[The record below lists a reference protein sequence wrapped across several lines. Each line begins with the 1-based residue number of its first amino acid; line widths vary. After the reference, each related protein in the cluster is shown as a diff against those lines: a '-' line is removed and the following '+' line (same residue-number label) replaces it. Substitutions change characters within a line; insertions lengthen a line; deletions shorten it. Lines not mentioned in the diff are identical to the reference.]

1 MNITELRYLVAIKKW
16 GSVSAAAKQLYAAQ
30 PNVSKALKNLEEEYG
45 LRIFERSSTGMIP
58 TEQGRRFIEQAARVL
73 EEVDRLT
80 EDAHHARER
89 CAELRVM
96 IPHATYA
103 SYAAVDFLKEAA
115 GADQLRIQH
124 RYTLP
129 AIKLGNIIQDNVP
142 TPQPIHGAK
151 GDDGTNEYQFTERHL
166 EPSDFMVYLEFNP
179 RDYEKYWRFAQPEG
193 NLVFREL
200 DPKIQATML
209 RLLMDK
215 KNEYIGNAIWT
226 SARGGETVA
235 KITAPEGCTKI
246 GANKEKYF
254 DGVIKRILDN
264 VNSSDAEVV
273 AGGQCIISGTTEL
286 TDGAA
291 VEAALYAMWRKC
303 PKQIRKKT
311 SLTFVVGWDAWDAY
325 DQYIS
330 DKQVK
335 YSENTE
341 VNRYRFKGKRIVPVV
356 GIPEHTM
363 VLGEFSTGMDSNL
376 WMGVDY
382 ANDTDILK
390 IDRLQA
396 NSELFFF
403 QMRMKM
409 DVNIV
414 RPAEIVVHTAYKK
427 SE

>member
-1 MNITELRYLVAIKKW
+1 MADTVNFLQNGYSGE
-16 GSVSAAAKQLYAAQ
+16 
-30 PNVSKALKNLEEEYG
+30 
-45 LRIFERSSTGMIP
+45 
-58 TEQGRRFIEQAARVL
+58 VL
-73 EEVDRLT
+73 EDLLT
-80 EDAHHARER
+80 YTVQGNDTVREG
-89 CAELRVM
+89 L
-96 IPHATYA
+96 IHIKT
-103 SYAAVDFLKEAA
+103 
-115 GADQLRIQH
+115 GIQH

-341 VNRYRFKGKRIVPVV
+341 VNRYRFKGKRIAALNDWPDGVIV
-356 GIPEHTM
+356 GTICS
-363 VLGEFSTGMDSNL
+363 LGTDSNL
-376 WMGVDY
+376 YAGCNLADDYECLQVDKVQASGELY
-382 ANDTDILK
+382 FIKMLMKADTQIAWGQLVTLLDCRAGEEPSDDQK
-390 IDRLQA
+390 GGQNGD
-396 NSELFFF
+396 E
-403 QMRMKM
+403 
-409 DVNIV
+409 
-414 RPAEIVVHTAYKK
+414 EVVG
-427 SE
+427 

>member
-1 MNITELRYLVAIKKW
+1 MADTVNFLQNGYSGE
-16 GSVSAAAKQLYAAQ
+16 
-30 PNVSKALKNLEEEYG
+30 
-45 LRIFERSSTGMIP
+45 
-58 TEQGRRFIEQAARVL
+58 VL
-73 EEVDRLT
+73 EDLLSYTVQGNDT
-80 EDAHHARER
+80 VREG
-89 CAELRVM
+89 L
-96 IPHATYA
+96 IHIKT
-103 SYAAVDFLKEAA
+103 
-115 GADQLRIQH
+115 GIQH

-129 AIKLGNIIQDNVP
+129 AIKLGNVIQDNIP

-151 GDDGTNEYQFTERHL
+151 GEDGFNEYQLTERYL
-166 EPSDFMVYLEFNP
+166 EPSDFMIYVEFNP
-179 RDYEKYWRFAQPEG
+179 RDYEKYWKFAQPEG

-209 RLLMDK
+209 RLL
-215 KNEYIGNAIWT
+215 I
-226 SARGGETVA
+226 
-235 KITAPEGCTKI
+235 
-246 GANKEKYF
+246 ANREKYF
-254 DGVIKRILDN
+254 DGVIKRIIDN
-264 VNSSDAEVV
+264 VNATDAETI
-273 AGGQCIISGTTEL
+273 AGGQCVVSGTTEL

-291 VEAALYAMWRKC
+291 VEAALYAMWKKC

-311 SLTFVVGWDAWDAY
+311 SLAFIVGWDAWDAY

-341 VNRYRFKGKRIVPVV
+341 VNKYRFKGKRIIPIV

-414 RPAEIVVHTAYKK
+414 RPGEIVVHTAYKK
-427 SE
+427 TE